1 MEWIRIEEIIMSA
14 ICRFDTEGKGFD
26 IGAFD
31 YIFLQ
36 AILGI
41 IRNNTVLGIIENQT
55 EPGII
60 KNNTILG
67 IIE

>member
-1 MEWIRIEEIIMSA
+1 MNA

-26 IGAFD
+26 VGRFD

-41 IRNNTVLGIIENQT
+41 IRNNTVLDIIENLT
-55 EPGII
+55 E
-60 KNNTILG
+60 LG
-67 IIE
+67 IIRNNTVLDIIE

>member
-1 MEWIRIEEIIMSA
+1 MKV

-26 IGAFD
+26 VGAFD

-41 IRNNTVLGIIENQT
+41 IRNNTVLGITENQT

-60 KNNTILG
+60 RNNTILS

>member
-1 MEWIRIEEIIMSA
+1 MSI

-26 IGAFD
+26 IGVFD

-41 IRNNTVLGIIENQT
+41 IRNNSVLRITENQT

-60 KNNTILG
+60 RNNTILN

>member
-1 MEWIRIEEIIMSA
+1 MST

-26 IGAFD
+26 IGVFD

-36 AILGI
+36 ATLGI
-41 IRNNTVLGIIENQT
+41 IRNNTVLSIIENKT
-55 EPGII
+55 VLDII
-60 KNNTILG
+60 QNETILN

>member
-1 MEWIRIEEIIMSA
+1 MNA
-14 ICRFDTEGKGFD
+14 ICRFDKEGAGFD
-26 IGAFD
+26 IGVFD

-41 IRNNTVLGIIENQT
+41 IRNETALSIIENQT
-55 EPGII
+55 EIGII
-60 KNNTILG
+60 KNNTILD

>member
-1 MEWIRIEEIIMSA
+1 MKV

-26 IGAFD
+26 IGVFD
-31 YIFLQ
+31 YIFLK

-41 IRNNTVLGIIENQT
+41 IRNNTVLDIIENQT
-55 EPGII
+55 ELAII
-60 KNNTILG
+60 RNKTILN

>member
-1 MEWIRIEEIIMSA
+1 MVI

-26 IGAFD
+26 IGVFD

-36 AILGI
+36 ATLGI
-41 IRNNTVLGIIENQT
+41 IRNETALRIIENMT
-55 EPGII
+55 GLNII
-60 KNNTILG
+60 KNNTTLG

>member
-1 MEWIRIEEIIMSA
+1 MSI
-14 ICRFDTEGKGFD
+14 ICRFDVEGKGFD
-26 IGAFD
+26 VGVFD

-41 IRNNTVLGIIENQT
+41 IRNSSALGITENQT

-60 KNNTILG
+60 RNETILN

>member
-1 MEWIRIEEIIMSA
+1 MKV

-26 IGAFD
+26 VGVFD

-41 IRNNTVLGIIENQT
+41 IRNNTVLGIIENKT
-55 EPGII
+55 ELDILRN
-60 KNNTILG
+60 KTILD
-67 IIE
+67 IIQ